1 MGRLNDKD
9 VKSNALPLY
18 GWGKSLDLTGKGYPI
33 AKRVWKTYA
42 DLEEYV
48 NNPNDSALPGIILSV
63 IDNESDE
70 GLYYVKAIKGTHG
83 ADKTIIEKIGGLDL
97 AGYVTEEWINEQGFI
112 TSVQP
117 SVETGYSDDN
127 KISVT
132 VETEKGT
139 VTNVSI
145 TTNDIAS
152 ETHLTEVETSISN
165 DLEKL
170 EQELQQLKILTY
182 AAL

>member
-1 MGRLNDKD
+1 MGRRNDND
-9 VKSNALPLY
+9 IKSRALPLY

-33 AKRVWKTYA
+33 AKRVWETYD
-42 DLEEYV
+42 DLERYV
-48 NNPNDSALPGIILSV
+48 NDPNDSALPGIILSV
-63 IDNESDE
+63 VGDKSEE
-70 GLYYVKAIKGTHG
+70 GLYYVKAIKGING
-83 ADKTIIEKIGGLDL
+83 EETIIEKIGELDL
-97 AGYVTEEWINEQGFI
+97 EGYATEEWVNEQGFV

-117 SVETGYSDDN
+117 GVETGYSDDN

-139 VTNVSI
+139 VTNVAI
-145 TTNDIAS
+145 TTDDIAS
-152 ETHLTEVETSISN
+152 ESHLTKV
-165 DLEKL
+165 